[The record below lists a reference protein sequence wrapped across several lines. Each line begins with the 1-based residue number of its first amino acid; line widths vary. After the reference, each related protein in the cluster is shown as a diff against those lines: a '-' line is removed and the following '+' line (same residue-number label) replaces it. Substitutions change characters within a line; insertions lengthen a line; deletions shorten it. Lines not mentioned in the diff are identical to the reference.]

1 MSEPTNTFKAT
12 LSKGRKSL
20 CVIFKHPLRPG
31 PDGRAGLRV
40 RRGLG
45 TQVEQEAL
53 QLIEHLNV
61 LLSEPEWHTP
71 SAEDAARARF
81 GDKVAAAFYDK
92 VLPEV
97 TDPWQIREEEI
108 KLPGPKEGYCRVRL
122 IGTTGAGK
130 TTLLRQL
137 IGTTPDERFPSTST
151 AKTTTSEIEVVQRD
165 GAYQAVVTF
174 IQRDHV
180 RLYIEECA
188 LRSAVTALT
197 KRDDFSV
204 AEALLEHAE
213 QRFRLKYLLGNLS
226 ASAAGALEDLS
237 DDDDAAD
244 ADSDDGDVETALG
257 EEERRELEDYLR
269 EKVHAIRSLAE
280 RSLLAVEAEMG
291 LPFADANR
299 AQRGDMIERFEQVL
313 QSATDFQDIVDELLE
328 AVELRFEMFGHGEFR
343 KSATDWPASWVFQ
356 TTDRAAFLDAVRWF
370 SSNYAG
376 HFGRLLTPLVSGIR
390 VAGPFRSLLG
400 GSGQKLVFMD
410 GEGLGHAAATVTSIS
425 TEITKRHSLA
435 DTILLVDSA
444 AQPMQSAPCA
454 VVKNLVVSGQD
465 HKLAI
470 AFTKFDQV
478 KGLNLPDPAS
488 RKQHL
493 LGSVQNAVE
502 AVAEGLGDGIKAAL
516 REHLEQRVF
525 FLSNIH
531 ELVGPGAKLTRH
543 EFGRMFDAFRHD
555 ILPVAPSE
563 IHPVYDEANLFL
575 ALQGAIAQFRDPW
588 RGRLGLS
595 SKSGLKKEHFG
606 RIKAL
611 ARRFAHFGQ
620 VEYDTLQPVADLL
633 ERLKERLTVF
643 LSKPVSWSPPQAPEE
658 LQREAI
664 APIQRAL
671 AESLM
676 GYSIGRLRDDHIADW
691 LRAYGHGSTGS
702 ADRRARDI
710 EGIFNESAPLLGET
724 PDEWSA
730 RLIDDVRKI
739 FRDAVKLGGGKIK
752 GHE

>member
-1 MSEPTNTFKAT
+1 
-12 LSKGRKSL
+12 
-20 CVIFKHPLRPG
+20 
-31 PDGRAGLRV
+31 
-40 RRGLG
+40 
-45 TQVEQEAL
+45 
-53 QLIEHLNV
+53 
-61 LLSEPEWHTP
+61 
-71 SAEDAARARF
+71 
-81 GDKVAAAFYDK
+81 
-92 VLPEV
+92 
-97 TDPWQIREEEI
+97 
-108 KLPGPKEGYCRVRL
+108 
-122 IGTTGAGK
+122 
-130 TTLLRQL
+130 
-137 IGTTPDERFPSTST
+137 
-151 AKTTTSEIEVVQRD
+151 
-165 GAYQAVVTF
+165 
-174 IQRDHV
+174 
-180 RLYIEECA
+180 
-188 LRSAVTALT
+188 
-197 KRDDFSV
+197 
-204 AEALLEHAE
+204 
-213 QRFRLKYLLGNLS
+213 
-226 ASAAGALEDLS
+226 
-237 DDDDAAD
+237 
-244 ADSDDGDVETALG
+244 
-257 EEERRELEDYLR
+257 
-269 EKVHAIRSLAE
+269 
-280 RSLLAVEAEMG
+280 
-291 LPFADANR
+291 
-299 AQRGDMIERFEQVL
+299 
-313 QSATDFQDIVDELLE
+313 
-328 AVELRFEMFGHGEFR
+328 
-343 KSATDWPASWVFQ
+343 
-356 TTDRAAFLDAVRWF
+356 
-370 SSNYAG
+370 
-376 HFGRLLTPLVSGIR
+376 
-390 VAGPFRSLLG
+390 
-400 GSGQKLVFMD
+400 MD

-425 TEITKRHSLA
+425 TEITKRHSFA

-470 AFTKFDQV
+470 AFTHFDQV
-478 KGLNLPDPAS
+478 KGLNLPDTAS

-543 EFGRMFDAFRHD
+543 EFGRMFGAFLHD
-555 ILPVAPSE
+555 IRPVAPSE

-643 LSKPVSWSPPQAPEE
+643 LAKPVSWIPPQAPEE

-691 LRAYGHGSTGS
+691 LRAYGQGNTGS
-702 ADRRARDI
+702 AARRAQDI
-710 EGIFNESAPLLGET
+710 EGIFSESAPLLGET

-739 FRDAVKLGGGKIK
+739 FRESVEIGGGKIK
-752 GHE
+752 GYE